1 MNIHESV
8 FVAEGSVIKGDVTIG
23 KDSGVWFNAV
33 VRGDTDRIVIGE
45 RTNVQDGSVL
55 HVDTGFPLTIGDDV
69 TIGHNAIVHG
79 CTIGNN
85 VKIYQGVTL
94 GALSFPLDEN
104 GNPIKGVKRHPNIE
118 DNVVIYAGATILGGK
133 TTIGHD
139 TVLGSN
145 IWLTYSVPPYSRVY
159 NSQPSPNISNS
170 KEVVIEY
177 EI

>member
-85 VKIYQGVTL
+85 VIIGMGAIVL
-94 GALSFPLDEN
+94 NGAVIGDNCVIGAGALVSHGREIPAGKVAFGSPAQ
-104 GNPIKGVKRHPNIE
+104 VKKDMTPEAVEHNRHSAE
-118 DNVVIYAGATILGGK
+118 HYAELAK
-133 TTIGHD
+133 R
-139 TVLGSN
+139 
-145 IWLTYSVPPYSRVY
+145 YM
-159 NSQPSPNISNS
+159 
-170 KEVVIEY
+170 KE
-177 EI
+177 